1 MLLEKSVTEEPVP
14 LRSISLTRKLQILIQ
29 HSTLT
34 QGTTTDTPLDELLG
48 KADESSGVYD
58 DLDLA
63 DLI

>member
-1 MLLEKSVTEEPVP
+1 M
-14 LRSISLTRKLQILIQ
+14 
-29 HSTLT
+29 

-48 KADESSGVYD
+48 TADESSGVYD